1 MTTHAIAE
9 VAAPGYVAGRWA
21 IDQIHS
27 DVSFT
32 VRHMM
37 VSKVRGHFRDFEGE
51 LVTGA
56 DPTDSSVTAT
66 IKVAS
71 VDTNNEARDN
81 HVRSGDFFDAE
92 TYPTATYR
100 STSVTPAGG
109 DFVVDGEL
117 TLRGVTKQVP
127 LRLELNGFGP
137 DGSGGTRA
145 GFTAHAQ
152 INRNEF
158 GVSFGGVNNGVVV
171 LGDTIDLTIDI
182 EAILQ
187 PAA

>member
-1 MTTHAIAE
+1 MTTTAIAE
-9 VAAPGYVAGRWA
+9 VEVPGYVAGRWA

-56 DPTDSSVTAT
+56 DPADSSVTAT
-66 IKVAS
+66 INVAS
-71 VDTNNEARDN
+71 VDTNNEGRDN

-171 LGDTIDLTIDI
+171 LGDTIDLTIEI